1 MSGVE
6 NNPAESRLELE
17 IDGTHEI
24 AAAYYRMKGD
34 RFVLTH
40 TIVPERFSGRG
51 IGSTLARGVFDEIR
65 ASGRKVILVCSFMTA
80 FYARHPEYAD
90 IVVGAGGSGEAA

>member
-6 NNPAESRLELE
+6 NNPAESRFELA
-17 IDGTHEI
+17 IDGCDEI
-24 AAAYYRMKGD
+24 AAAYYRLKGE

-40 TIVPERFSGRG
+40 TIVPDRFSGRG
-51 IGSTLARGVFDEIR
+51 VGSALARGVFDEVR
-65 ASGRKVILVCSFMTA
+65 ASGRKVILICPFMTA

-90 IVVGAGGSGEAA
+90 IVMGAGESGEAA

>member
-6 NNPAESRLELE
+6 NNPAESRFELE

-40 TIVPERFSGRG
+40 TIVPERFSGHG